1 MVILTKSILN
11 RYASKYPAARKSIDQ
26 WYDIVRGADWSC
38 PNDVKK
44 FFNSA
49 DYVGNHRF
57 VFNIS
62 GNDHRLITVI
72 HFRVRTLYIVFLGT
86 HSEYDRID
94 ASIVKY
100 QR

>member
-1 MVILTKSILN
+1 MVVLTRSILN
-11 RYASKYPAARKSIDQ
+11 RYVAKYPNTRKSLDQ
-26 WYDIVRGADWSC
+26 WYDIVKHANWSC
-38 PNDVKK
+38 PNDVKR

-49 DYVGNHRF
+49 DYIGNHRF

-100 QR
+100 KR